1 MFIPFFWML
10 TSSFKPFSEISAL
23 PMTLFPKRWT
33 IENFLKLGEK
43 INLFRTYGN
52 SLFLAVIKTFIILY
66 TSSVVAYVISKIPF
80 RFNKILFMFILA
92 TMMIPWPVIIIPLYQ
107 EMSWFKW
114 VGKYTSII
122 IPSAFSSFGIFMMK
136 QFIDEIPNELMEA
149 SRCDGA
155 SEWTIF
161 HRVVVPNAVPAFS
174 ALAIFQFLWVWDDLL
189 WPYLMINKTN
199 KFTLP
204 LLLMSFQGWFFNNY
218 GPIIAGATVS
228 VVPVIIVYIIFQSRF
243 VEGIAMTGIR
253 G

>member
-1 MFIPFFWML
+1 
-10 TSSFKPFSEISAL
+10 
-23 PMTLFPKRWT
+23 MTLFPKHWT
-33 IENFLKLGEK
+33 LENFFKLGEK
-43 INLFRTYGN
+43 INLFRVYGN
-52 SLFLAVIKTFIILY
+52 SLFLAVSKTVIILY

-80 RFNKILFMFILA
+80 RFNQILFMFILA

-114 VGKYTSII
+114 VGKYTSLI

-161 HRVVVPNAVPAFS
+161 HQVVIPNAVPAFS

-189 WPYLMINKTN
+189 WPYLMINKTD

-218 GPIIAGATVS
+218 GPIIAGAAVS
-228 VVPVIIVYIIFQSRF
+228 VVPVLIVYIIFQRRF
-243 VEGIAMTGIR
+243 VEGITMTGIR